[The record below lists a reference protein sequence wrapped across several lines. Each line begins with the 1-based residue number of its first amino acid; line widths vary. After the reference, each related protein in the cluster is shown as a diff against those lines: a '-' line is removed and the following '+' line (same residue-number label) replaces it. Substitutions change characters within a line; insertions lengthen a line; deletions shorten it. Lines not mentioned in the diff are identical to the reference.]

1 MESSWLIPSAAEE
14 QLPFHSS
21 NDVFH
26 EPVDSM
32 DCQAVSCPIHQRYG
46 GFSMEN
52 TPRASKKKK
61 KLVACVSHE
70 NDKEEVSC
78 RNFWVQ
84 LDE

>member
-1 MESSWLIPSAAEE
+1 MESNWLIPNAAEE
-14 QLPFHSS
+14 QPPCHSS
-21 NDVFH
+21 NDVFP

-32 DCQAVSCPIHQRYG
+32 DCQAASCPIHQRYG

-52 TPRASKKKK
+52 TPRAHEKK
-61 KLVACVSHE
+61 KLVACVSGE
-70 NDKEEVSC
+70 NDKEEVSS